1 MRRDIFD
8 PKAVQDFSES
18 IGTTERLKMLTV
30 LTYADI
36 KAVNPEALT
45 PWKAEMLWQLYA
57 AAFNYLSRTVDD
69 QRLHADSPDEEHL
82 QQVVAVVSGDVDST
96 HVESFLEGFPKR
108 YLLTHSPIDIV
119 SHFRMYER
127 MNGNQPEI
135 DLLRR
140 DGYFELV
147 LLTPDRP
154 FLFARVAGTL
164 SSWGMNILK
173 AEAFSNKAGTVL
185 DTFRFS
191 DRFRTL
197 DLNPTEMERLKE
209 SLAQAICG
217 EINVT
222 ELMQKKFKPE
232 VKKPKVKVEPQLH
245 IDDNCSSHSTLLEIT
260 AQDRPGLLYG
270 ISSTL
275 AELSCNIEIAII
287 DTQGQ
292 MAIDVFYIT
301 RAGAKLGPE
310 QQGELGAALLR
321 RL

>member
-1 MRRDIFD
+1 MDKIFHRLRLEPVDRELVRFLIANHLRMSETVMRRDIFD

-69 QRLHADSPDEEHL
+69 QRLHADSPDHADSDEQHL
-82 QQVVAVVSGDVDST
+82 KQVVAVVPGDVDSR
-96 HVESFLEGFPKR
+96 HLRPFLEGFPKR

-154 FLFARVAGTL
+154 FLFARVAGSL

-173 AEAFSNKAGTVL
+173 AEAFSNQGGTVL

-197 DLNPTEMERLKE
+197 DLNPSMIIAHLT
-209 SLAQAICG
+209 
-217 EINVT
+217 V
-222 ELMQKKFKPE
+222 P
-232 VKKPKVKVEPQLH
+232 
-245 IDDNCSSHSTLLEIT
+245 SS
-260 AQDRPGLLYG
+260 
-270 ISSTL
+270 
-275 AELSCNIEIAII
+275 
-287 DTQGQ
+287 
-292 MAIDVFYIT
+292 
-301 RAGAKLGPE
+301 K
-310 QQGELGAALLR
+310 LLR
-321 RL
+321 RIAQGCFTASVPPLPTSGAT